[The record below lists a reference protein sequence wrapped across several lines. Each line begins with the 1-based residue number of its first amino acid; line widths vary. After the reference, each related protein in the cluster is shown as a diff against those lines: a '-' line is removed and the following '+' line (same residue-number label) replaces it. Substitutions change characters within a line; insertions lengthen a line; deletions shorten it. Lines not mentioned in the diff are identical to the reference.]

1 MAFIPYRYGYW
12 NTTCRSI
19 TSLIHL
25 ISNIVLTL
33 IFIWQGNLPFMY
45 FFTKTDFYS
54 SYRWPWFFL
63 ISIMVW
69 WWLYHKDVKLMVHQ
83 LQKVTNEWLLGSS
96 TTRLPCMNDVTLRI
110 KLRIITR
117 TTEQHQQ
124 QRKNLEKSKPCLV
137 QSCFWWV
144 WCGILS
150 QQENVFLFQGGG

>member
-1 MAFIPYRYGYW
+1 
-12 NTTCRSI
+12 
-19 TSLIHL
+19 
-25 ISNIVLTL
+25 
-33 IFIWQGNLPFMY
+33 MY

-54 SYRWPWFFL
+54 SYHWPWFFL
-63 ISIMVW
+63 ISIMVR

-124 QRKNLEKSKPCLV
+124 QRKTYRKVNLVSCNHVFDGSDAEYCHNRKTFFFYNEGDKSIFMLNKQFHTMKGKL
-137 QSCFWWV
+137 
-144 WCGILS
+144 
-150 QQENVFLFQGGG
+150 